1 MSPPKR
7 TRKIRIFVVEDHP
20 AIARGLKLFLETAG
34 QTVFL
39 AGDIK
44 SALALAPRISFD
56 VFLCDISLP
65 DGTGWDLMKKM
76 NASGRI
82 RGIAFSAF
90 DDPADVERSLKAG
103 FSKHVAKGAPA
114 EQLLEAIEHAARNG
128 TNGSGV
134 SAAKSSKR
142 RKSSSPLTNKTGKR
156 TARTK

>member
-1 MSPPKR
+1 VLKPAR
-7 TRKIRIFVVEDHP
+7 RKIRVFVVEDHP

-44 SALALAPRISFD
+44 SALALAPKISFD

-65 DGTGWDLMKKM
+65 DGTGWELMKQM
-76 NASGRI
+76 NSAGRI
-82 RGIAFSAF
+82 HGIAFSAF

-114 EQLLEAIEHAARNG
+114 EELLEAIERAAHNG
-128 TNGSGV
+128 TQGRGASPPNH
-134 SAAKSSKR
+134 SKR
-142 RKSSSPLTNKTGKR
+142 RKSSSRLTNKT
-156 TARTK
+156 ARTK

>member
-1 MSPPKR
+1 VKPPKR
-7 TRKIRIFVVEDHP
+7 KIHVFVVEDHP

-39 AGDIK
+39 ASDIK
-44 SALALAPRISFD
+44 SALALAPRIRFD

-103 FSKHVAKGAPA
+103 FSQHVAKGAPA
-114 EQLLEAIEHAARNG
+114 ELLLEAIERAARNG
-128 TNGSGV
+128 RHSDKTSTGRGRTV
-134 SAAKSSKR
+134 AKQ
-142 RKSSSPLTNKTGKR
+142 R
-156 TARTK
+156 TARRSISKLQKQARPLA